1 MPFWNRY
8 PYTNFHQLNLDWLLM
23 KVKELDEKFG
33 ASIDKYIKQYI
44 NAHLGSLLIEAY
56 YTEATKTIRVEVT
69 NL

>member
-1 MPFWNRY
+1 MPFWNKY

-44 NAHLGSLLIEAY
+44 NNNLGSLLIEAY
-56 YTEATKTIRVEVT
+56 YSEAQKKIKVEVT